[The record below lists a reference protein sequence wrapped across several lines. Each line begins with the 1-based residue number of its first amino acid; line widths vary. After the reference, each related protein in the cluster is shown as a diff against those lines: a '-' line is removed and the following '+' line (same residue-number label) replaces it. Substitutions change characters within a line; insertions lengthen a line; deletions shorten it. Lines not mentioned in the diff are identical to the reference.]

1 MVYSPLSCPGSP
13 VRTYSVYSAYSLYSH
28 TAIHAIHHTAL
39 YSLPQAAAVEQRL
52 RKPEAA
58 AMEHLEPQAAPS
70 VRTTPTTEAECEGEE
85 SEASIVD

>member
-1 MVYSPLSCPGSP
+1 M
-13 VRTYSVYSAYSLYSH
+13 
-28 TAIHAIHHTAL
+28 
-39 YSLPQAAAVEQRL
+39 EQRL

-70 VRTTPTTEAECEGEE
+70 ERTTPTTEAECEGEE

>member
-1 MVYSPLSCPGSP
+1 MGEALESVALSLG
-13 VRTYSVYSAYSLYSH
+13 RR
-28 TAIHAIHHTAL
+28 
-39 YSLPQAAAVEQRL
+39 AAAVEQRL

-70 VRTTPTTEAECEGEE
+70 ERTTPTTEAECEGEE

>member
-1 MVYSPLSCPGSP
+1 MGEALESVALSLG
-13 VRTYSVYSAYSLYSH
+13 RH
-28 TAIHAIHHTAL
+28 
-39 YSLPQAAAVEQRL
+39 AAAVEQRL

-70 VRTTPTTEAECEGEE
+70 ERTTPTTEAECEGEE